1 MNPETFKPKL
11 RDALRLNL
19 NIDASEEQIEQ
30 LFIMSERLEERN
42 KIMNLTAITDED
54 GVIFKHIVDSLMIS
68 AFVPENSTLVDVGC
82 GAGFPT
88 LPLAI
93 MRPDLRICALDSTEK
108 RVKYVAETA
117 EMLGLSNVS
126 TLVGRAE
133 ELAHDKKY
141 RERFDCATARAVASM
156 PVLAELTLP
165 LVRVGGTLVAMKA
178 KSAREELDGAREI
191 ITRLAGKESFAAASL
206 ADLTIIGGAVGETI
220 GEARTV
226 ITIPKHNAMPT
237 NYPRKYSQIKKSNEK
252 GKK

>member
-11 RDALRLNL
+11 RDALRLSL
-19 NIDASEEQIEQ
+19 DLEASEEQIER
-30 LFIMSERLEERN
+30 LFKMSERLEETN

-68 AFVPENSTLVDVGC
+68 AFVPEDSALVDVGC

-93 MRPDLRICALDSTEK
+93 MRPDLRVCALDSTEK

-117 EMLGLSNVS
+117 ELLGLSNVL

-133 ELAHDKKY
+133 ELAHDEKY
-141 RERFDCATARAVASM
+141 RESFDCATARAVASM

-178 KSAREELDGAREI
+178 RSAREELDGAREI
-191 ITRLAGKESFAAASL
+191 ITRLVGKESFDATR
-206 ADLTIIGGAVGETI
+206 LTELTLVGQVMGESVS
-220 GEARTV
+220 EARTV
-226 ITIPKHNAMPT
+226 ITVPKCKPT
-237 NYPRKYSQIKKSNEK
+237 PSNYPRKYSQIKKSAEK
-252 GKK
+252 DKK

>member
-1 MNPETFKPKL
+1 MNAKTFKPKL

-19 NIDASEEQIEQ
+19 NIEASEEQTER
-30 LFIMSERLEERN
+30 LFKMSERLEETN

-68 AFVPENSTLVDVGC
+68 AFIPNGSTLVDVGC

-117 EMLGLSNVS
+117 EMLGLSNVT

-133 ELAHDKKY
+133 EIAHDEKY
-141 RERFDCATARAVASM
+141 RESFDCATARAVASM

-178 KSAREELDGAREI
+178 KNAHKELDGAKEI
-191 ITRLAGKESFAAASL
+191 IMRLAGKESFNAAHLTELTLVGQVIGESL
-206 ADLTIIGGAVGETI
+206 GET
-220 GEARTV
+220 RTV
-226 ITIPKHNAMPT
+226 ITVPKRNPT
-237 NYPRKYSQIKKSNEK
+237 PSSYPRKYSQIKKSSEK
-252 GKK
+252 VKK